1 MEDLILAL
9 DDATAEAVLA
19 SMTQPLAR
27 WGKKPEIELTPE
39 LGRALAEAFGLDPAS
54 AGPASEGDVARQA
67 LLVLAQDEANRTA
80 LAASI
85 EGPTTESFTVG
96 LDIAVIAGVL
106 ILLQTHVK
114 IEKGKDGKTS
124 WKIEKK
130 PTSDKLLK
138 PLIEKLLG
146 RFSLGPK

>member
-1 MEDLILAL
+1 MDDLILSL
-9 DDATAEAVLA
+9 SDEKAEAVLA
-19 SMTQPLAR
+19 AMMQPLAR
-27 WGKKPEIELTPE
+27 GGEYETGLTPG
-39 LGRALAEAFGLDPAS
+39 LGRALGEAFGVGP
-54 AGPASEGDVARQA
+54 GEGKPASEGDVARQA
-67 LLVLAQDEANRTA
+67 LLVLAQDPAKHQA
-80 LAASI
+80 LAALI
-85 EGPTTESFTVG
+85 EGDTPRSFSVG
-96 LDIAVIAGVL
+96 LDVAVIAGVL

-146 RFSLGPK
+146 WISLEPR